1 MMMTLSSLLLFFL
14 SSASLALFVE
24 VGAAGAAA
32 GAAGAA
38 MPAEALVD
46 FFLFFFERERKA
58 TIRTGVRDFFI
69 FQTFSRP
76 LTVSLGASERET
88 GCLRPQKVL
97 ASEKQKKMQ

>member
-46 FFLFFFERERKA
+46 FFCFFLREREKR
-58 TIRTGVRDFFI
+58 RFE
-69 FQTFSRP
+69 
-76 LTVSLGASERET
+76 LE
-88 GCLRPQKVL
+88 
-97 ASEKQKKMQ
+97 